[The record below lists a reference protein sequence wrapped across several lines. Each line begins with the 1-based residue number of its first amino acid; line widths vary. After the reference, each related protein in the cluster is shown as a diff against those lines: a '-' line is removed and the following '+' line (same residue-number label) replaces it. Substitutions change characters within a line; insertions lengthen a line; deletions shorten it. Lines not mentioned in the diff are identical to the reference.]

1 VNYSRTDKDKL
12 SRLHDTV
19 DSGFK
24 EHRYTRPLGIF
35 GGESAAERRRARHD
49 RDLARGYSI
58 NVKQVVLAFA
68 VEFWIIGLIVIGTY
82 LLIAEGGERGHVSGA
97 EVFSALLLPAALA
110 MVELARVPLAIAFR
124 TQSAWTMK
132 LFAAIGVL
140 AAITITSFSLSQ
152 IAWKTF
158 DIRTAEATRA
168 GDRLAQ
174 AKKSKVQLD
183 NRIAQSNQDRSQK
196 IRDRDSINERLAG
209 LEQQITK
216 ISASSGLACKPVF
229 GQDGQPMIGQWQV
242 PSELQP
248 IGYRE
253 SSSAKCSQSSNCEH
267 EEGTGACAGGG
278 EAIRR

>member
-1 VNYSRTDKDKL
+1 MNYSRTDKDKL
-12 SRLHDTV
+12 SRLHDNIA
-19 DSGFK
+19 DNGFQ
-24 EHRYTRPLGIF
+24 RTRRTTPFGIF
-35 GGESAAERRRARHD
+35 GGESVSERRHARND

-82 LLIAEGGERGHVSGA
+82 LLIAEGGERGHVSSA

-124 TQSAWTMK
+124 TQSAWAMK

-174 AKKSKVQLD
+174 TKKDKAQLD
-183 NRIAQSNQDRSQK
+183 DRIALSNQDRFQK
-196 IRDRDSINERLAG
+196 IHDRDNINERLAG

-216 ISASSGLACKPVF
+216 ISASSPSYSAGLEFKLTGVAQSV
-229 GQDGQPMIGQWQV
+229 
-242 PSELQP
+242 EL
-248 IGYRE
+248 
-253 SSSAKCSQSSNCEH
+253 A
-267 EEGTGACAGGG
+267 
-278 EAIRR
+278 